1 MCADRMHCPLMYVC
15 MRAIVPDGL
24 YVYMY
29 VCIGL
34 VNRTIAF
41 CGVIGI
47 GKNVKVDLE
56 EFPCKLWNVC
66 MYVCMY
72 VCVCR
77 NRCLVLK

>member
-1 MCADRMHCPLMYVC
+1 MCADHMHCPLMYVC
-15 MRAIVPDGL
+15 MYVCMRAIVPL
-24 YVYMY
+24 MVYMY

-66 MYVCMY
+66 MYVC
-72 VCVCR
+72 VCR